1 MIKNLKSKHTQ
12 MSPTWQRLKISV
24 FFKEARN
31 TKWKDCQTPIQKKGE
46 CWAPQE
52 IGILLS

>member
-12 MSPTWQRLKISV
+12 MSSTQQRLKISV